1 MLLNKSN
8 TAALWR
14 SYHGLR
20 VVQVLGLIVDSSC
33 TAMAVKIWGFTY
45 PVEDSLFVY
54 SK

>member
-33 TAMAVKIWGFTY
+33 TLWPLFLGREDLGFY
-45 PVEDSLFVY
+45 VSCG
-54 SK
+54 S